1 MSAINH
7 WDRALA
13 VSWNSDRKRPM
24 QPAQRWDKRK
34 LRRAARQLIT
44 RAAVSDPCYANFARF
59 YKR

>member
-13 VSWNSDRKRPM
+13 VSWNLDRDMPM
-24 QPAQRWDKRK
+24 ADRQKWDKRK

-44 RAAVSDPCYANFARF
+44 RAAIPDRCYANFARF